1 MTTPSEWVTPTE
13 AAAILGTSRNAVYH
27 MVRIGRI
34 PPSALQ
40 PRENGK
46 GTIYISRAH
55 LSNPVP
61 TNVTAFP
68 ARPSIDYAQ
77 LADAILDAVIERLVT
92 GATRSRVA

>member
-34 PPSALQ
+34 PQSALQ

-55 LSNPVP
+55 LTNPAP
-61 TNVTAFP
+61 SNVTTFP
-68 ARPSIDYAQ
+68 VKQSIDYAQ
-77 LADAILDAVIERLVT
+77 LADAILDAVIDRLLT
-92 GATRSRVA
+92 GTARKVA